1 MKIMNENRRRL
12 ALMLALFLLIALVG
26 CTPESPPLDPPSTTP
41 TEGVVGVPSD
51 TPTPVPSISP
61 TEDPA
66 TNTPTPTEE
75 VPSVTPTEKASPAA
89 TPTEEPVVTD
99 TLTPEPTE
107 TETPVPTNT
116 PTNVPTRVPDT
127 PTPTT
132 KPTQKPTATPTKE
145 PTKAPTNTP
154 TKAPT
159 PKPTATNTPTPEPTK
174 AVEEKPYQM
183 WVNREKADVF
193 LLDDAWTV
201 IGSLKRGDVVKI
213 LKTNVLNRVE
223 NWISEIEYNGGVA
236 YVQYDLFSKNYVE
249 PKWDEPRERKDLEEI
264 LMAKVNAYRESKGIR
279 KLENPYVYYE
289 VESKMPADY
298 LAGGTPASGL
308 GSYLYNK
315 GLRVAKRECLK
326 EDAHHEGSQIG
337 TGWYGPAIDK
347 KQGGLTNEQLCE
359 KLFQQWKSSPGHN
372 ANMLDTGIDGEIMTA
387 VMTVVEYY
395 NGSYWGYCAIM
406 SVYPVK
412 AEWLPD
418 GLQ

>member
-1 MKIMNENRRRL
+1 MKKIMNENRRRL

-66 TNTPTPTEE
+66 TNTPTPTED
-75 VPSVTPTEKASPAA
+75 VPSVTPTEKASPTA

-99 TLTPEPTE
+99 TPTPEPTA

-132 KPTQKPTATPTKE
+132 KPTATPTQKPTAT

-279 KLENPYVYYE
+279 RVENPYIYYE
-289 VESKMPADY
+289 VNNPFDSSASAGSKLGDY
-298 LAGGTPASGL
+298 LTNG
-308 GSYLYNK
+308 
-315 GLRVAKRECLK
+315 GLRVAKEQCLK
-326 EDAHHEGSQIG
+326 QDAQHLGYQIG

-372 ANMLDTGIDGEIMTA
+372 ANMLDYDTLGLDIYVGT
-387 VMTVVEYY
+387 MTVVEYY
-395 NGSYWGYCAIM
+395 DGASWGYCAIM
-406 SVYPVK
+406 GHALVAREY
-412 AEWLPD
+412 LPEE
-418 GLQ
+418 LR

>member
-1 MKIMNENRRRL
+1 MKKIMNENRRRL
-12 ALMLALFLLIALVG
+12 ALILTLFLLIALVG

-61 TEDPA
+61 TENPA

-75 VPSVTPTEKASPAA
+75 VPSVTPTEKASPTA

-99 TLTPEPTE
+99 TPTPEPTA

-132 KPTQKPTATPTKE
+132 KPTQKPTAAPSEE

-159 PKPTATNTPTPEPTK
+159 PKPMATNTPTPTPEPTK

-279 KLENPYVYYE
+279 RVENPYIYYE
-289 VESKMPADY
+289 VNNPFDSSASAGSKLGDY
-298 LAGGTPASGL
+298 LTNG
-308 GSYLYNK
+308 
-315 GLRVAKRECLK
+315 GLRVAKEQCLK
-326 EDAHHEGSQIG
+326 QDAQHLGYQIG

-372 ANMLDTGIDGEIMTA
+372 ANMLDYDTLGLDIYVGT
-387 VMTVVEYY
+387 MTVVEYY
-395 NGSYWGYCAIM
+395 DGASWGYCAIM
-406 SVYPVK
+406 GHALVAREY
-412 AEWLPD
+412 LPD
-418 GLQ
+418 ELR

>member
-66 TNTPTPTEE
+66 TNTPTPTED
-75 VPSVTPTEKASPAA
+75 VPSVTPTEKASPTA

-99 TLTPEPTE
+99 TPTPEPTA

-132 KPTQKPTATPTKE
+132 KPTATPTQKPTAT

-279 KLENPYVYYE
+279 RVENPYIYYE
-289 VESKMPADY
+289 VNNPFDSSASAGSKLGDY
-298 LAGGTPASGL
+298 LTNG
-308 GSYLYNK
+308 
-315 GLRVAKRECLK
+315 GLRVAKEQCLK
-326 EDAHHEGSQIG
+326 QDAQHLGYQIG

-372 ANMLDTGIDGEIMTA
+372 ANMLDYDTLGLDIYVGT
-387 VMTVVEYY
+387 MTVVEYY
-395 NGSYWGYCAIM
+395 DGASWGYCAIM
-406 SVYPVK
+406 GHALVAREY
-412 AEWLPD
+412 LPEE
-418 GLQ
+418 LR

>member
-1 MKIMNENRRRL
+1 MKKIMNENRRRL
-12 ALMLALFLLIALVG
+12 ALMLVLFLLIALVG

-66 TNTPTPTEE
+66 TNTPTPTED
-75 VPSVTPTEKASPAA
+75 VPSVTPTEKASPTA

-99 TLTPEPTE
+99 TPTPEPTA

-132 KPTQKPTATPTKE
+132 KPTATPTQKPTAT

-279 KLENPYVYYE
+279 RVENPYIYYE
-289 VESKMPADY
+289 VNNPFDSSASAGSKLGDY
-298 LAGGTPASGL
+298 LTNG
-308 GSYLYNK
+308 
-315 GLRVAKRECLK
+315 GLRVAKEQCLK
-326 EDAHHEGSQIG
+326 QDAQHLGYQIG

-372 ANMLDTGIDGEIMTA
+372 ANMLDYDTLGLDIYVGT
-387 VMTVVEYY
+387 MTVVEYY
-395 NGSYWGYCAIM
+395 DGASWGYCAIM
-406 SVYPVK
+406 GHALVAREY
-412 AEWLPD
+412 LPEE
-418 GLQ
+418 LR